1 MIPSSLSLPQATL
14 VHWTKKIIVEEGHTV
29 AQLTHMLQ
37 LLCRHYKV
45 YFPVRQHLVQ
55 HMISSIQR
63 LGLTA
68 NVSNFTSACQFVS
81 TFSIWLFFSRLKTF
95 IQNADFLSLSVRK
108 TSPTSRKRRLILIFS
123 FFRSSKHFYQCSKHF
138 QSLSTHIFSSFP
150 FLKSQ
155 NNFLMY
161 IPFTYVSYRPQR
173 SRRSWPWIWLRSSLN
188 GSSRDSRNSRITRL
202 VT

>member
-1 MIPSSLSLPQATL
+1 MLWKVEELSNSSPPLPLHFLFTSLPLLSLSTSYFPPSPPLSLSTSYLPPPSPHPLSPQATL

-68 NVSNFTSACQFVS
+68 NVSTILYTLLLYIVQDGEKLCVS
-81 TFSIWLFFSRLKTF
+81 PKNVQPL
-95 IQNADFLSLSVRK
+95 
-108 TSPTSRKRRLILIFS
+108 
-123 FFRSSKHFYQCSKHF
+123 
-138 QSLSTHIFSSFP
+138 
-150 FLKSQ
+150 
-155 NNFLMY
+155 
-161 IPFTYVSYRPQR
+161 
-173 SRRSWPWIWLRSSLN
+173 
-188 GSSRDSRNSRITRL
+188 
-202 VT
+202 